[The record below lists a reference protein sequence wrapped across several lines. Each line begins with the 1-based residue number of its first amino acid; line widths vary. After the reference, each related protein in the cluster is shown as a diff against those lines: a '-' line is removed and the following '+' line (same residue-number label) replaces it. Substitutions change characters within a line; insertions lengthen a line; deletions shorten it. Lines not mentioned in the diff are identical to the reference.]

1 MNTRNITIP
10 IAIAITFLVNN
21 PLWAMH
27 ESGHDLSDEEWL
39 IVKGRVELLDSINH
53 MPTLL
58 PTIMRNRD
66 LLQLTDQ
73 QIKSFRDWR
82 KQHYGNMVDTMNE
95 IIASRV
101 AFKKA
106 ALNPAVSGDELLKMQ
121 NDILDLQKK
130 LLEIK
135 LSCRNLLVNT
145 FTEEQWDNFAF
156 AVADQPRIASFLQQ

>member
-1 MNTRNITIP
+1 MNTRCKTISIV
-10 IAIAITFLVNN
+10 IAIICSVNK

-39 IVKGRVELLDSINH
+39 IVKGRIVLLDSLNY

-66 LLQLTDQ
+66 VLQLTNQ

-82 KQHYGNMVDTMNE
+82 KQHYGNMVKTMNE
-95 IIASRV
+95 IIEKRV
-101 AFKKA
+101 AFKKV
-106 ALNPAVSGDELLKMQ
+106 ALDTKTSSDELLEMQ
-121 NDILDLQKK
+121 NDILLLQKK

-135 LSCRNLLVNT
+135 LTCRNMLVNS

-156 AVADQPRIASFLQQ
+156 VVADQPRIASFLQ

>member
-1 MNTRNITIP
+1 MNTRCKTISIV
-10 IAIAITFLVNN
+10 IAIICLVNK

-39 IVKGRVELLDSINH
+39 IVKGRIELLDSLNY

-66 LLQLTDQ
+66 VLQLTDQ

-82 KQHYGNMVDTMNE
+82 KQHYGNMVKTMNE
-95 IIASRV
+95 IIEKRV
-101 AFKKA
+101 AFKKV
-106 ALNPAVSGDELLKMQ
+106 ALDTKTSSDELLEMQ
-121 NDILDLQKK
+121 NDILVLQKK

-135 LSCRNLLVNT
+135 LTCRNMLVNT

-156 AVADQPRIASFLQQ
+156 VVADQPRIASFLQ

>member
-1 MNTRNITIP
+1 MNTRCKTISIV
-10 IAIAITFLVNN
+10 IAIICLVNK

-39 IVKGRVELLDSINH
+39 IVKGRIELLDSLNY

-66 LLQLTDQ
+66 VLQLTDQ

-82 KQHYGNMVDTMNE
+82 KQHYGNMVKTMNE
-95 IIASRV
+95 IIEKRV
-101 AFKKA
+101 AFKKV
-106 ALNPAVSGDELLKMQ
+106 ALDPKTSSDELLEMQ
-121 NDILDLQKK
+121 NDILVLQKK

-135 LSCRNLLVNT
+135 LTCRNMLVNT
-145 FTEEQWDNFAF
+145 FTEEQWGNFAF
-156 AVADQPRIASFLQQ
+156 VVADQPGIASFLQ

>member
-1 MNTRNITIP
+1 MNTRCKTISIV
-10 IAIAITFLVNN
+10 IAIICLVNK

-39 IVKGRVELLDSINH
+39 IVKGRVELLDSLNY

-66 LLQLTDQ
+66 VLQLTDQ

-82 KQHYGNMVDTMNE
+82 KQHYGNMVKTMNE
-95 IIASRV
+95 IIEKRV
-101 AFKKA
+101 AFKKV
-106 ALNPAVSGDELLKMQ
+106 ALDPKTSSDELLEMQ
-121 NDILDLQKK
+121 NDILVLQKK

-135 LSCRNLLVNT
+135 LTCRNMLVNT

-156 AVADQPRIASFLQQ
+156 VVADQPRIASFLQ

>member
-1 MNTRNITIP
+1 MNTRCKTISIV
-10 IAIAITFLVNN
+10 IAIICLVNK

-27 ESGHDLSDEEWL
+27 ESGHDLSNEEWL
-39 IVKGRVELLDSINH
+39 IVKGRIELLDSLNY

-66 LLQLTDQ
+66 VLQLTDQ

-82 KQHYGNMVDTMNE
+82 KQHYGNMVKTMNE
-95 IIASRV
+95 IIEKRV
-101 AFKKA
+101 AFKKV
-106 ALNPAVSGDELLKMQ
+106 ALDTKTSSDELLEMQ
-121 NDILDLQKK
+121 NDILVLQKK

-135 LSCRNLLVNT
+135 LTCRNMLVNT

-156 AVADQPRIASFLQQ
+156 VVADQPRIASFLQ